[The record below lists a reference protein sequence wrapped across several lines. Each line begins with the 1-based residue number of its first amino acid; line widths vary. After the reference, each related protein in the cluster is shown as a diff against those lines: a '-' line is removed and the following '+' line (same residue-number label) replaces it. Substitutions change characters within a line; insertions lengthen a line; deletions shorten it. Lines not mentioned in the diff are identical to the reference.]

1 MRGVARVALLSLLL
15 TLSQVQA
22 TAGSL
27 SIFYRL
33 AFLSFDNPATQQHDE
48 RATLSAPY
56 ADASG
61 ETLAYA
67 RTAASRAGRFVAVE
81 RHARHDTLAAS
92 LGITRSPPGA

>member
-15 TLSQVQA
+15 ALSQVQA

-33 AFLSFDNPATQQHDE
+33 AFLSFDNPATQHQDE

-61 ETLAYA
+61 ETLASA
-67 RTAASRAGRFVAVE
+67 RAAASSADRFVAVE
-81 RHARHDTLAAS
+81 SHVRHDALLAS

>member
-1 MRGVARVALLSLLL
+1 MRSVARVALLSLLL
-15 TLSQVQA
+15 ALSQVQA

-33 AFLSFDNPATQQHDE
+33 AFLSFDNPVTQQYDE

-56 ADASG
+56 ADACG

-67 RTAASRAGRFVAVE
+67 RAAASCADGFVVVASRV
-81 RHARHDTLAAS
+81 RHDALVAS
-92 LGITRSPPGA
+92 LGITRSPPAA

>member
-15 TLSQVQA
+15 ALSQIQA

-33 AFLSFDNPATQQHDE
+33 AFLSFDNPVTQHHDE
-48 RATLSAPY
+48 RATLCAPSA
-56 ADASG
+56 DVSG

-67 RTAASRAGRFVAVE
+67 RAAASRAHGFVAVE
-81 RHARHDTLAAS
+81 SLVRPDALIAS
-92 LGITRSPPGA
+92 LGITRSPPDA